1 MTSQSLPPDTVVFGC
16 SAAMQAVRD
25 KLNKVLAADVPV
37 LIEGEAGTG
46 KELLARWIH
55 ARSPWSAGP
64 FVKVNCAAIP
74 ETLLESELFGFE
86 KGAFTGAGTR
96 KPGRVDLAKGG
107 TLFLDE
113 IGEIDHSVQAKL
125 LEFLQDGRFSRIGG
139 DEEQHAEARVVCATS
154 RNLQHEIGA
163 GKFRADLYYRIN
175 VVRIRTPRLKE
186 RLEDLPMLAEYLLQ
200 VYSKQF
206 GMDREGFDAAT
217 ISYLQSLSWPGNIRE
232 FANMVARYVLVGAE
246 AVLVPNVANEKI
258 RRAKSSHKTPVSLK
272 HVAKEAI
279 IEMERRMILEALQ
292 ANHWNRRRAAQD
304 LKISYRALMYKI
316 RQAGIG
322 ARRARSP
329 IAEPDSSFFRIEE

>member
-1 MTSQSLPPDTVVFGC
+1 MTSQLLPPDTVVFGC

-125 LEFLQDGRFSRIGG
+125 LEFLQDGDRKS
-139 DEEQHAEARVVCATS
+139 VV
-154 RNLQHEIGA
+154 
-163 GKFRADLYYRIN
+163 
-175 VVRIRTPRLKE
+175 
-186 RLEDLPMLAEYLLQ
+186 
-200 VYSKQF
+200 
-206 GMDREGFDAAT
+206 
-217 ISYLQSLSWPGNIRE
+217 
-232 FANMVARYVLVGAE
+232 
-246 AVLVPNVANEKI
+246 
-258 RRAKSSHKTPVSLK
+258 
-272 HVAKEAI
+272 
-279 IEMERRMILEALQ
+279 
-292 ANHWNRRRAAQD
+292 
-304 LKISYRALMYKI
+304 
-316 RQAGIG
+316 
-322 ARRARSP
+322 
-329 IAEPDSSFFRIEE
+329 